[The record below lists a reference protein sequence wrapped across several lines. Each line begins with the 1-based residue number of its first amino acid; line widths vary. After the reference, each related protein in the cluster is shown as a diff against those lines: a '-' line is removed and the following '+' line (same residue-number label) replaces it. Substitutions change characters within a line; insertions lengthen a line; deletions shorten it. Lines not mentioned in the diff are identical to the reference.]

1 MMAAAETLHST
12 GPAASLQDQTL
23 LVFARLMEGG
33 QEAEETCRDL
43 DMLTKLLNEDF
54 ESQKMDKAYDSI
66 CKVIDNDC
74 VDTILCYLDMRQP
87 DGVRGHAALAT
98 SAFLKAAGD
107 PDNAEPFSALGAI
120 VAVGSVLAAAS
131 VIRMEPPVNGY
142 TLNRVGIRIDQVWS
156 LPPINELSN
165 GLENM
170 LLES

>member
-1 MMAAAETLHST
+1 M
-12 GPAASLQDQTL
+12 GFDFAS
-23 LVFARLMEGG
+23 
-33 QEAEETCRDL
+33 
-43 DMLTKLLNEDF
+43 
-54 ESQKMDKAYDSI
+54 
-66 CKVIDNDC
+66 
-74 VDTILCYLDMRQP
+74 
-87 DGVRGHAALAT
+87 T
-98 SAFLKAAGD
+98 SALLAEHWHFPDELTAGLRAAGD